1 MNDFKSKLTINHPSL
16 IDKKKKKG
24 GDGYKKKRRENKIYF
39 SCFLEIPQFLHVI
52 LL

>member
-1 MNDFKSKLTINHPSL
+1 MNDFKSKLTINHSSL
-16 IDKKKKKG
+16 IDKKKKG
-24 GDGYKKKRRENKIYF
+24 GDGYKKKRRENKIYV